1 MLPIRDALVYAMD
14 ATPSPVEDVTE
25 ALVMLLVAHA
35 ISENL
40 DPESLI
46 QRFRD
51 GVQNHMLDFTGYTE
65 ASAYSMP
72 ACPLATHPLATH
84 PKSSRPMPAR
94 SMPVGSMP
102 VGSMEDR

>member
-40 DPESLI
+40 DPETLI
-46 QRFRD
+46 RRFRD
-51 GVQNHMLDFTGYTE
+51 GVQDHMLDFTGYTE

-84 PKSSRPMPAR
+84 PLATHPKSRRPMLAR
-94 SMPVGSMP
+94 SMPVRSMD
-102 VGSMEDR
+102 DR